1 MVTPNVILL
10 GNKVFEDVN
19 KELWGHDGLEWALNP
34 MTDVYT
40 RRSYENLKT
49 EKNRENGENPR
60 NDEST
65 VQGDSASHKLGSRQN
80 TVTVRIRESRKQS
93 LLRPCLGTQV
103 C

>member
-49 EKNRENGENPR
+49 EKMEK
-60 NDEST
+60 T
-65 VQGDSASHKLGSRQN
+65 LVMTKAQFK
-80 TVTVRIRESRKQS
+80 VTAPAIS
-93 LLRPCLGTQV
+93 
-103 C
+103 